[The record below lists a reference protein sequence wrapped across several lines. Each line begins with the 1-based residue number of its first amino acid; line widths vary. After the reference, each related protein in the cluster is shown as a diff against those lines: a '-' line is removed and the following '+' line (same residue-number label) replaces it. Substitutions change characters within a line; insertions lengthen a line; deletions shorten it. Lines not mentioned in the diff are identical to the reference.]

1 MIMRTQKAGITFIEI
16 LMIIVMVV
24 FVAAILFPII
34 TRYSNRHHHS
44 QCTSNLRQ
52 LAMAATMYCQDN
64 KNLLPGLYKR
74 LNNGTFS
81 PTYTGWVGD
90 VITYVKG
97 GTDVT
102 TPTEMMIC
110 DELPKSDKKQS
121 ISYGYN
127 ACLLNA
133 DGTGINESNIKQPT
147 QVGVLCDA
155 TPGIPFPAIMANEKG
170 VTYGGGGIIGGY
182 SLIFSGK
189 PGEEQMG
196 SKLAVLPEAR
206 HMGSVTIGYA
216 DGHAQRT
223 PDYVPN
229 DSIGGVT
236 RAFYMCTALGL
247 VDNPA
252 AGLGGAVDNPFGI
265 VPANTV
271 KSYTVIGGDPVT
283 RPIIR
288 AACEVAKK
296 MMPGFNYKNAGF
308 TGSLS
313 AKKRPSDYLEGIA
326 TIGAPP
332 INVGDQSNCV
342 QIGVDAMVVVVNKNC
357 AIKINNI
364 DLTRATFSHPGG
376 SGKWRQISIKD
387 LQTIISS
394 NGYEFADRS
403 VSGLDEGTHDWQLY
417 LQGKND
423 VTRKLIAETTATF
436 TTPGGFGAYYKD
448 GGYTGQTNYK
458 IRTKSKLTS
467 DDIDTF
473 RGTYC
478 EDDLDIVDKV
488 ANDTLGIGIVSAACA
503 DTKKI
508 DILAINFG
516 SPATTAT
523 FPTSV
528 ASQNPGVYPPTCT
541 WPFRRNLYAYYTTGK
556 TSEKVANLAFK
567 TYKTTFQNGPLY
579 KTSFWK

>member
-1 MIMRTQKAGITFIEI
+1 MRTQKAGITFIEI
-16 LMIIVMVV
+16 LMIIVMIV

-34 TRYSNRHHHS
+34 AKYKARHHRHS

-52 LAMAATMYCQDN
+52 LAMAVTMYSQDT
-64 KNLLPGLYKR
+64 KYRLPGLYKR
-74 LNNGTFS
+74 QADGTVS
-81 PTYTGWVGD
+81 TTYTGWAGD

-110 DELPKSDKKQS
+110 DELPKSYKKQS

-182 SLIFSGK
+182 SLIFSDK
-189 PGEEQMG
+189 PGAEQLG

-206 HMGSVTIGYA
+206 HMGSVVVGYA
-216 DGHAQRT
+216 DGHAQWS

-229 DSIGGVT
+229 DSLGGVT
-236 RAFYMCTALGL
+236 RAFYRCTALGL

-265 VPANTV
+265 VPTNTV
-271 KSYTVIGGDPVT
+271 KSYTIIGGDPVT
-283 RPIIR
+283 RPIIK

-313 AKKRPSDYLEGIA
+313 AKKRPSDYLEGVA
-326 TIGAPP
+326 AIGAPP
-332 INVGDQSNCV
+332 VKVGGQSNCV

-357 AIKINNI
+357 SIKINSI

-376 SGKWRQISIKD
+376 SGKWRQITIKD

-403 VSGLDEGTHDWQLY
+403 VSGLTKETHDWQLY
-417 LQGKND
+417 IQEKTD
-423 VTRKLIAETTATF
+423 ATRKLIAETTATF
-436 TTPGGFGAYYKD
+436 TTPGGFGAYYRD
-448 GGYTGQTNYK
+448 GGYIGQTAYK
-458 IRTKSKLTS
+458 FRNLPTKQS
-467 DDIDTF
+467 DDSDTF

-478 EDDLDIVDKV
+478 EDDIDIVDVV

-528 ASQNPGVYPPTCT
+528 ASPNPGVYPPTCT

-556 TSEKVANLAFK
+556 TSEKVANLSFK